1 MQKTECIAKKMS
13 VLCPLSSDIFFML
26 YNLLFPLHD
35 TYSVFN
41 VFRYI
46 TFRTA
51 YAILTALAVTFIFGP
66 WIIRKLKEKQ
76 IGERIRDEVP
86 RSHLSKSGTPTMGG
100 VMILF
105 SLFIPTLL
113 WADLTNKYVW
123 LIMFSTLFFGLI
135 GFVDDYLKL
144 KNRESGLKGKEKF
157 AIQVAVALVIV
168 LSLYFDREFSAILTK
183 LGVPFFKAVK
193 PELDGLYILFAV
205 LVIVGTS
212 NAVNLTDGLDGL
224 AIGPI
229 IIATTAYMII
239 AYVTGHFNFA
249 NYLNIQ
255 YISGAGELAVFCGAV
270 IGASLG
276 FLWFNSYPAQVFMGN
291 VGSTALG
298 GMLGTLAIVTKH
310 ELILL
315 IIGGIFVVEAL
326 SVILQVASFKLVGKR
341 IFKMAPLHHHFEES
355 GWEEPKVTVR
365 FWIVAIIL
373 ALLSLSTLKLR

>member
-1 MQKTECIAKKMS
+1 
-13 VLCPLSSDIFFML
+13 ML
-26 YNLLFPLHD
+26 YHLLFPLHE

-51 YAILTALAVTFIFGP
+51 YAILTALIISFIFGP
-66 WIIRKLKEKQ
+66 WIIKKLREKQ
-76 IGERIRDEVP
+76 IGERIREDVP
-86 RSHLSKSGTPTMGG
+86 PSHQSKAGTPTMGG
-100 VMILF
+100 IMILF
-105 SLFIPTLL
+105 GLFVPTLL
-113 WADLTNKYVW
+113 WADLTNKYIW
-123 LIMFSTLFFGLI
+123 LMMFSTLSFGLI
-135 GFVDDYLKL
+135 GFLDDYLKL
-144 KNRESGLKGKEKF
+144 KNGSAGSAGKRKDGLKGKEKF
-157 AIQVAVALVIV
+157 AMQAAVAALVV
-168 LSLYFDREFSAILTK
+168 LFLYLDKEFSLIMTK
-183 LGVPFFKAVK
+183 LYVPFLKNVR
-193 PELDGLYILFAV
+193 PEMDGIYLLFAV

-239 AYVTGHFNFA
+239 AYITGHFNFA

-255 YISGAGELAVFCGAV
+255 HIKGAGELTIFCGAAV
-270 IGASLG
+270 GASLG

-298 GMLGTLAIVTKH
+298 GMLGTVAVITKH
-310 ELILL
+310 ELILA
-315 IIGGIFVVEAL
+315 IIGGIFIVEAL
-326 SVILQVASFKLVGKR
+326 SVILQVASFKLTGKR
-341 IFKMAPLHHHFEES
+341 IFKMAPLHHHFEMS
-355 GWEEPKVTVR
+355 GWEEPKVIVR